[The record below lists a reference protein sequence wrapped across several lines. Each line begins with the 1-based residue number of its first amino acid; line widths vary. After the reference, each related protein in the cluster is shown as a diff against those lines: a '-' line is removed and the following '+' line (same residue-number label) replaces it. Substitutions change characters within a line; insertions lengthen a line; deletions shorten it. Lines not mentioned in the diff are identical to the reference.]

1 MKKRGKP
8 SRSKRPPR
16 DLEAQKN
23 DATGGSVTAVNRALR
38 PEGPPIR
45 VLGPEGP
52 PIRQYSATAGNV
64 DTRSRTGQHGG

>member
-1 MKKRGKP
+1 MKKRVKP

-23 DATGGSVTAVNRALR
+23 DAKGGSVTAVNRALQ

-45 VLGPEGP
+45 ALTPSGP
-52 PIRQYSATAGNV
+52 PIRQY
-64 DTRSRTGQHGG
+64 

>member
-23 DATGGSVTAVNRALR
+23 DAKGGSVTAVNRALQ

-45 VLGPEGP
+45 ALTPSGP
-52 PIRQYSATAGNV
+52 PIRQY
-64 DTRSRTGQHGG
+64 